1 MALYSYQVINED
13 GSPGEV
19 FEVMQSSSDPPLTK
33 HPETGAPVKKLIS
46 TPSIAGR
53 HTDRAV
59 KNMLSDNKR
68 LGELGFTKY
77 ERSGKGVMERKAGT
91 GGPKIISA
99 D

>member
-1 MALYSYQVINED
+1 LYSYQIINED

-19 FEVMQSSSDPPLTK
+19 IELMRHINDPPLTR
-33 HPETGAPVKKLIS
+33 HPETGAPIRRLIS

-59 KNMLSDNKR
+59 KNMLNDNKR

-77 ERSGKGVMERKAGT
+77 ERTGKGVMERKAGT
-91 GGPKIISA
+91 KGPRIISA